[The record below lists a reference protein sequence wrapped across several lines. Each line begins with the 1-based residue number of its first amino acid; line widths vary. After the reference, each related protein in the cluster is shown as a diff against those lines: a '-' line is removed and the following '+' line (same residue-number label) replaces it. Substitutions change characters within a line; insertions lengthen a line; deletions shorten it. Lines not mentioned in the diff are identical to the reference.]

1 MLLSRLRV
9 VLHVI
14 FKFDEIIWNS
24 EARNVHVYVWY
35 IAISK
40 KKKKNIYQ
48 SIPTKQE
55 QTKNKL
61 RAAKNKIK
69 KIDIWGYRL

>member
-1 MLLSRLRV
+1 MYM
-9 VLHVI
+9 
-14 FKFDEIIWNS
+14 
-24 EARNVHVYVWY
+24 YVWY

-40 KKKKNIYQ
+40 KKKKKLYQ

-61 RAAKNKIK
+61 RAAKNKI
-69 KIDIWGYRL
+69 